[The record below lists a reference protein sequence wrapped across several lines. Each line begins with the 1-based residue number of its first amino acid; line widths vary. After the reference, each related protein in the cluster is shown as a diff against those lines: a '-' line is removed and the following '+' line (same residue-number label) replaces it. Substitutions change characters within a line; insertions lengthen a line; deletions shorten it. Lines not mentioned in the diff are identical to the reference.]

1 MGQFKPMVKMMTTE
15 PTVELKLKKGGSV
28 KKAMGGMMGAPMD
41 ASMASSM
48 PARGGMMPVARP
60 KRPSMAARRAAMMGM
75 KGMGGMKEGGEMGPV
90 LSGLSQRMSA
100 DQIRQRIA
108 DWRAVNPQ
116 TFMPAYFSS
125 KGLHNVAKPLVG
137 KTVLTEQG
145 LEDIVAYLLDATK
158 GP

>member
-1 MGQFKPMVKMMTTE
+1 MKHGLVCLTLVFAANVWAID
-15 PTVELKLKKGGSV
+15 V
-28 KKAMGGMMGAPMD
+28 
-41 ASMASSM
+41 SM
-48 PARGGMMPVARP
+48 PPTKSAATANVERGRKLLISRQETGCVLCHRIP
-60 KRPSMAARRAAMMGM
+60 
-75 KGMGGMKEGGEMGPV
+75 GMKEGGEMGPG
-90 LSGLSQRMSA
+90 LNGLSQRMSA